1 LGILIRLSHGA
12 ATVIPR
18 PANGILGFDSAI
30 TPRTSGFDAGLNTAG
45 QGDGVLSLPYCCKD
59 REL

>member
-1 LGILIRLSHGA
+1 
-12 ATVIPR
+12 VIPR

-30 TPRTSGFDAGLNTAG
+30 HTRTSGFDAGLNTAG
-45 QGDGVLSLPYCCKD
+45 QGDAVLSLPYCCKD